1 MQDNNKK
8 AADAIL
14 LGRATWLDEV
24 INSPITADDIEVI
37 DKLMENLDDYKY
49 LFSSRKILNSL
60 KRAGID
66 SVFSLVKHSQK
77 DILKIRGI
85 DRNNISE
92 IDHLVEDVLRLSYE
106 MNIKHYIVKQL
117 MLLENSTVY

>member
-37 DKLMENLDDYKY
+37 DKLMENLDDYKH
-49 LFSSRKILNSL
+49 LFSSRRILDSL

-66 SVFSLVKHSQK
+66 SVFNLVKHSRR
-77 DILKIRGI
+77 DIRKIRGI
-85 DRNNISE
+85 RKHIYE
-92 IDHLVEDVLRLSYE
+92 IDYLVEDVLGLSYE
-106 MNIKHYIVKQL
+106 MNIKHYVVKQL
-117 MLLENSTVY
+117 MLLESSIVY

>member
-66 SVFSLVKHSQK
+66 SVFNLVKHSRK
-77 DILKIRGI
+77 DIRKIRGI
-85 DRNNISE
+85 DKNNISE
-92 IDHLVEDVLRLSYE
+92 IDYLVENVLRLSYE
-106 MNIKHYIVKQL
+106 MNIKYYLVKQL
-117 MLLENSTVY
+117 MLLESSTVY

>member
-24 INSPITADDIEVI
+24 INSPITADDIKVI

-49 LFSSRKILNSL
+49 LFSSRNILNSL

-66 SVFSLVKHSQK
+66 SVFNLVKHSRK
-77 DILKIRGI
+77 DIRKICGI
-85 DRNNISE
+85 DKNNISE

-117 MLLENSTVY
+117 MLLESSTVY